1 MAKLQPKIPPQD
13 LEAEQSVLGALMI
26 DKDAVAS
33 VADLLTPDDFYKKT
47 HSVIFE
53 AIIRL
58 WDKREPID
66 ILSVGSELKNK
77 KQLEEIK

>member
-53 AIIRL
+53 AIIR
-58 WDKREPID
+58 
-66 ILSVGSELKNK
+66 
-77 KQLEEIK
+77 